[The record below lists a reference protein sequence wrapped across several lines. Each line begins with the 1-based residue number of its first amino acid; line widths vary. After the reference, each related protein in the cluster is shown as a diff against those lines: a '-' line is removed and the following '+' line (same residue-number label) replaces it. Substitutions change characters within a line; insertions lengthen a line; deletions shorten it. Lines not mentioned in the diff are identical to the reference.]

1 MSLPRLTGTICGALA
16 ILLGFAVLAGWT
28 LHSVFLMRVVP
39 NLVPMHYSSALSF
52 ALSGLALVAIA
63 KSKPRLTFAASTITA
78 TLAIISLILH
88 VLYGPGRMAP
98 ATSFCF
104 VVLAIGFVLTQINWP
119 AYRAAVAGS
128 AGLLVA
134 AVGATCCI
142 SVLSGTGAAVLG
154 SFKDVAIHT
163 AVGFVVLGLGLAAV
177 AFDLTLRSNGKPTW
191 VPVGAS
197 LAVAT
202 FRVALWQALSA
213 GNQNKGNF
221 LPDLTLLGGL
231 VSAVFFGT
239 IVHLALKVRV
249 QRETLRTVNQKLE
262 DEMVERK
269 RAEEAAHAANRA
281 KSEFLAN
288 MSHEIRTPMSGVL
301 GMIGL
306 VLSTSLSSQQEE
318 HLAMAKSS
326 ADSLLSLLNDI
337 LDLSKIEANRLDLA
351 PVAFSIRE
359 CIKDA
364 VGMFD
369 VRAQDKGIELA
380 TQVDGQVPDA
390 VVGDPLRVRQV
401 LVNLVGNALKFTE
414 HGRVG
419 VTAQLESR
427 SDTELTLR
435 VEVTDTGIGIP
446 AAMQSVIFD
455 PFRQA
460 DGSPTRRY
468 SGTGLGLTISA
479 RLVQLMGGRI
489 GVESAPGKGSTFFFT
504 ARLAPAPAKVSL
516 HTPVKVRL
524 AASPL
529 AEPSAAVRSLRI
541 LLAEDNVVNQKLASE
556 LLRRDGHTIV
566 VVGDGHQAVAAV
578 RDQAFDLVLMDV
590 QMPTIDGLKA
600 TAEIRAAE
608 RGSERRVPIVAM
620 TANAMAGDYEKC
632 IEAGMD
638 DYLTKP
644 INIAQLRETIS
655 KFAPDQM
662 ECPSSMPRSSL

>member
-1 MSLPRLTGTICGALA
+1 MARFMRFGLGASARAAAISSIAARQAANETSVVFMFRIAPPLIQDIEPLRLALKLYLREDDSRLEKCTRARMRSPGMSLPRLTGTICGALA

-369 VRAQDKGIELA
+369 VRAKTRGLNW
-380 TQVDGQVPDA
+380 
-390 VVGDPLRVRQV
+390 PLRWM
-401 LVNLVGNALKFTE
+401 
-414 HGRVG
+414 GR
-419 VTAQLESR
+419 
-427 SDTELTLR
+427 
-435 VEVTDTGIGIP
+435 
-446 AAMQSVIFD
+446 
-455 PFRQA
+455 FRM
-460 DGSPTRRY
+460 RWW
-468 SGTGLGLTISA
+468 
-479 RLVQLMGGRI
+479 
-489 GVESAPGKGSTFFFT
+489 
-504 ARLAPAPAKVSL
+504 
-516 HTPVKVRL
+516 
-524 AASPL
+524 
-529 AEPSAAVRSLRI
+529 
-541 LLAEDNVVNQKLASE
+541 
-556 LLRRDGHTIV
+556 
-566 VVGDGHQAVAAV
+566 
-578 RDQAFDLVLMDV
+578 
-590 QMPTIDGLKA
+590 
-600 TAEIRAAE
+600 EIRCGCARCWSTWWA
-608 RGSERRVPIVAM
+608 
-620 TANAMAGDYEKC
+620 T
-632 IEAGMD
+632 
-638 DYLTKP
+638 
-644 INIAQLRETIS
+644 
-655 KFAPDQM
+655 
-662 ECPSSMPRSSL
+662 RSSLPSMDGWG